1 VVAVEDAIVVAVV
14 KGANVV
20 GGVEQL
26 AVVSFY

>member
-1 VVAVEDAIVVAVV
+1 MVAVEDVIVVAVV
-14 KGANVV
+14 KGSIVV

>member
-1 VVAVEDAIVVAVV
+1 MVVV
-14 KGANVV
+14 KDATVVVVVEGAIVV